1 MKFGEIIAAKTSA
14 TFSLLLQLKKRICCY
29 SFLLCW
35 KSFSPLAEK
44 DCCHQQHFFDE
55 VLQKQF
61 QPKTQKCGKFGPFLR
76 IDQKTERFFS
86 SRSGENPFLPLAKKI
101 FDFIFAPLAE
111 KIFCLLQ
118 QQKTKFCNNFSW
130 VCLER
135 FTHNLTILSAQKQ
148 FCFVL
153 TAETLFCS
161 LNQTFLAFDKN
172 FC

>member
-1 MKFGEIIAAKTSA
+1 MK
-14 TFSLLLQLKKRICCY
+14 SLLPKPAKLLAYCYNSKKEFVVILFCY
-29 SFLLCW
+29 VGNLFRHW
-35 KSFSPLAEK
+35 RKKIVATNNI
-44 DCCHQQHFFDE
+44 FFDE

-61 QPKTQKCGKFGPFLR
+61 QPKTQKCGKFEPFLR
-76 IDQKTERFFS
+76 TDHKPEQFFW
-86 SRSGENPFLPLAKKI
+86 SRSGEKPFLPLAKKI

-148 FCFVL
+148 FWFVL

>member
-1 MKFGEIIAAKTSA
+1 M
-14 TFSLLLQLKKRICCY
+14 LQLKKRICCY

-148 FCFVL
+148 FWFVL